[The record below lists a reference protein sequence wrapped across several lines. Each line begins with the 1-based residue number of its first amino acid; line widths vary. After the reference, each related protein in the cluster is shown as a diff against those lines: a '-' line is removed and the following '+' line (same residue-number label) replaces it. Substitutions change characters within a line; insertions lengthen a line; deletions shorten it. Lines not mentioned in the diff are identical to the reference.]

1 MAGDFLSQDEVDALL
16 KGVTGVPDDA
26 PRKIARL
33 KAKNAKLKAEV
44 ASLRE
49 QLTTAQQTSSGIPG
63 DEFNA
68 IQPIAKLREAIA
80 EARQFGVVTVMGVSS
95 TEQLEQVFS
104 KEDAAAFRAN
114 LETKLIF
121 RVPSPEDAESFAA
134 QLPADAA
141 ESIRANMNNK
151 ISITRTKGDRV
162 RIEVM
167 LPPNVLEAVDAF
179 AKQNGWSRSKTIAL
193 LISVH
198 PGIKIVGK
206 HETLKE
212 VHPLQENRLVIGKM
226 GEGMSAWNLFD
237 EITLPRA
244 AVAPTGE
251 VTSEVAKLNQ
261 ALAHMGATVRGIS
274 PGSRTDVTAEDVAR
288 QINKA
293 LGELFTAEG
302 KLVGEEPALD

>member
-1 MAGDFLSQDEVDALL
+1 MQNSNTPNKDLANTPFRNPEFLKE
-16 KGVTGVPDDA
+16 
-26 PRKIARL
+26 AR
-33 KAKNAKLKAEV
+33 
-44 ASLRE
+44 
-49 QLTTAQQTSSGIPG
+49 QYAQQTSTGIPG

-68 IQPIAKLREAIA
+68 IPPIAKVREAIA
-80 EARQFGVVTVMGVSS
+80 EARQYGVVTVMGVSN

-114 LETKLIF
+114 LKNKCIF
-121 RVPSPEDAESFAA
+121 SVPSPEVAESFAA
-134 QLPADAA
+134 QLPAEAADAV
-141 ESIRANMNNK
+141 RANMNNK

-193 LISVH
+193 VLSVH
-198 PGIKIVGK
+198 PGIKILGK

-212 VHPLQENRLVIGKM
+212 VPPLQENRLVMGKM

-251 VTSEVAKLNQ
+251 FTSEVAKLNQ
-261 ALAHMGATVRGIS
+261 TLAHMGATVRGIS

-293 LGELFTAEG
+293 LGELFTADG
-302 KLVGEEPALD
+302 KLVGEEPAQD